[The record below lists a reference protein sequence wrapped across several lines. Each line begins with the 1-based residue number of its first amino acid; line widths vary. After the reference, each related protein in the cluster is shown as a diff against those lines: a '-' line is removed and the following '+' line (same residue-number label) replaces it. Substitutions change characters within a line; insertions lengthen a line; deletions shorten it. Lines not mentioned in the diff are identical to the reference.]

1 MHVEHDE
8 HDIESD
14 SGNNNDVIFIALL
27 YFSWSSF

>member
-14 SGNNNDVIFIALL
+14 SGNNVIFIALL